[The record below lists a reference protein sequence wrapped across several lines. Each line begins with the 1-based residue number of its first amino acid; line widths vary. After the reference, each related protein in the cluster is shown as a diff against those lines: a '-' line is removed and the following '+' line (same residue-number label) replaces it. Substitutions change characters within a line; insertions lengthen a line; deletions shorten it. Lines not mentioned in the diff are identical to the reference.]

1 MNGTF
6 RDVGDLCPWV
16 RRPLHN
22 KNNMGINKKIEKK
35 T

>member
-1 MNGTF
+1 MGLF
-6 RDVGDLCPWV
+6 GMSGIYALWV